1 MQAIKYIYKY
11 VYKKRDK
18 ITLEIANTDKIK
30 RYVTC
35 RYISPFQ
42 IVWDLLEFPIYEE
55 YPTIVRL
62 FLHLLYEQS
71 VRFGRSDNK

>member
-11 VYKKRDK
+11 VYKERDK

-35 RYISPFQ
+35 RYISPF
-42 IVWDLLEFPIYEE
+42 
-55 YPTIVRL
+55 
-62 FLHLLYEQS
+62 
-71 VRFGRSDNK
+71 